1 MCGIG
6 GIVSTN
12 NSKIDQNIANDM
24 KVSLEHRGPDHS
36 SINYISDSE
45 CFIHSRLSIIDLD
58 SRSNQPYQ
66 DDDKRYTIV
75 FNGEIYNYKEIRD
88 ELQSKGIK
96 FSTEGDT
103 AVSYTHLTL
112 PTTPYV

>member
-75 FNGEIYNYKEIRD
+75 FNGEIYNFKEIRA
-88 ELQSKGIK
+88 ELQSKGVK

-103 AVSYTHLTL
+103 AVLLKGYIEYKSEI
-112 PTTPYV
+112 